1 MGDCESDEGLFTSGK
16 IVLRWLWGVCVL
28 PKDEGEPILLLMDES
43 NEGSGLSTASS
54 SSSMNCN
61 DHQSKSESQM

>member
-1 MGDCESDEGLFTSGK
+1 MGDCDEGLLTSGNE
-16 IVLRWLWGVCVL
+16 VRWLLGVCDL
-28 PKDEGEPILLLMDES
+28 PKDEGEPILLLLDES